1 MRILLAALLAST
13 TANAAV
19 IATMETK
26 GGRMYLTDEARQCEN
41 GHSGLLVGGNAKPL
55 GLCWLVDDGQ
65 VLVTYADGDLRIYP
79 AEAFVLREK
88 AVPKGKA
95 L

>member
-1 MRILLAALLAST
+1 MRVLLAALLAAST
-13 TANAAV
+13 AHAGV

-26 GGRMYLTDEARQCEN
+26 GGRMYLTDDVNKCEN

-55 GLCWLVDDGQ
+55 ALCWLIDDGQ

-79 AEAFVLREK
+79 AEAFVLRVK
-88 AVPKGKA
+88 PRGQA